1 MDGLKYVKNNISSL
15 DKRSNVEQKR
25 VALFSAYTYILLSK
39 EVYEKNSE
47 IKELIIKLNL
57 DFKDYIFRS
66 RTMIV
71 ARFIRILESASENEI
86 DIYLDTIMNILF
98 NSIETKRQQKST
110 SISKTISKFIG
121 NDTNE

>member
-1 MDGLKYVKNNISSL
+1 MDGLKYVKNNVSSL

-47 IKELIIKLNL
+47 IKDLINKLNL
-57 DFKDYIFRS
+57 DFKDYVFRS

-86 DIYLDTIMNILF
+86 DMYLDTIMNILF
-98 NSIETKRQQKST
+98 DSNETKKQQKST
-110 SISKTISKFIG
+110 SISKTISKFIR